1 MPSPFCPAGE
11 LDALHGTLS
20 GPAARRLCLRARDLF
35 DEPPLRAP
43 RLDYSVRRRGRA
55 RRLVRKAQRIPF
67 RHRRRLHYALWLKR
81 RVGDRVDGAP
91 VIGPDTVM
99 AMTPEPP
106 KDAAPKDAAPSSGRI
121 R

>member
-1 MPSPFCPAGE
+1 MAESTDGRHLLLGEVKWSDQADAADVLAG
-11 LDALHGTLS
+11 
-20 GPAARRLCLRARDLF
+20 
-35 DEPPLRAP
+35 
-43 RLDYSVRRRGRA
+43 
-55 RRLVRKAQRIPF
+55 LVRKAQRIPF
-67 RHRRRLHYALWLKR
+67 RRRRRLHYALWLKR